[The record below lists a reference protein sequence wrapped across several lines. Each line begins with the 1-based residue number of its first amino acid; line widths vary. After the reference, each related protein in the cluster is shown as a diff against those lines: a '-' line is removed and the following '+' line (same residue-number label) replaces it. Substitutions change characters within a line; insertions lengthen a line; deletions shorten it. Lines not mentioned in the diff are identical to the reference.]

1 MKTQAVK
8 SDSDHGKISERKKKI
23 MNYLELAQDV
33 VRRAAARGVEAEAII
48 IDEQETLIR
57 VDRGQVEQLS
67 QSGSKGLGV
76 RVIDGGRVGYAY
88 TSDFSTESVKE
99 TWQAAIE
106 LARVAT
112 PDEHR
117 ALPDP
122 QPIPG
127 EDLEIWDPDLPG
139 ISTEEKVAL
148 AKEVEEA
155 ALAYDPRVAMTD
167 HCTYQDGISHVYL
180 ANSRGFAGA
189 YDRTVAVSYV
199 TGIGRDEGGQ
209 TADHGLGVSNFFRDL
224 DPQAIGREAG
234 QRAVQILGGQP
245 VKTQKATVVFDPM
258 VTGEILGYLSMAL
271 TAEAMQRGRSF
282 LIGKMGQEVGADI
295 VSLLDNGRLKR
306 GLASAPFDGEG
317 VPTSASRLIDE
328 GVLQNVIYDSYTA
341 RKDGAAST
349 GNAQRGSHRSLP
361 SLGPSNFYLQPGS
374 LSHKE
379 IIAGVERGF
388 YVTRIMQ
395 TGGTDPITGDCSMG
409 ASGLWIENGQL
420 TRPVSGVT
428 VATTL
433 PDLLQN
439 IVVVGDDLRV
449 VPFMGVIG
457 APTIRVEGVTIGG
470 TK

>member
-1 MKTQAVK
+1 MT
-8 SDSDHGKISERKKKI
+8 D
-23 MNYLELAQDV
+23 YLELAQDV
-33 VRRAAARGVEAEAII
+33 VRRATARGVEAEAII
-48 IDEQETLIR
+48 MDEQETLIR

-88 TSDFSTESVKE
+88 TSDFGAGSIEE
-99 TWQAAIE
+99 TWQAALA

-117 ALPDP
+117 VLPEP
-122 QPIPG
+122 QPIPD
-127 EDLEIWDPDLPG
+127 EDMEIWDPDLPVV
-139 ISTEEKVAL
+139 STGGKIAFT
-148 AKEVEEA
+148 KQMEEA
-155 ALAYDPRVAMTD
+155 ALAYDPRVVMTNR
-167 HCTYQDGISHVYL
+167 CTYQDAIAHVYL

-189 YDRTVAVSYV
+189 YDRTVAFSYV
-199 TGIGRDEGGQ
+199 IGIGRDESGQ
-209 TADHGLGVSNFFRDL
+209 SQAFGLGASNFNSDL
-224 DPQAIGREAG
+224 DAQAIGREAG

-245 VKTQKATVVFDPM
+245 VETQTGTVVFDPM

-282 LIGKMGQEVGADI
+282 LVGKVGQQVGSDK

-317 VPTSASRLIDE
+317 VPTSSTCLIDE
-328 GVLQNVIYDSYTA
+328 GVLQNVIYDTYTA
-341 RKDGAAST
+341 RKDGVVST
-349 GNAQRGSHRSLP
+349 GNAQRSSHRSLP
-361 SLGPSNFYLQPGS
+361 SLGPSNFYLQPGT
-374 LSHKE
+374 LSPDE
-379 IIAGVERGF
+379 IIAGVDRGL

-409 ASGLWIENGQL
+409 ASGLWIENGRL
-420 TRPVSGVT
+420 TKPVSGVT

-433 PDLLQN
+433 SDLLQN
-439 IVVVGDDLRV
+439 IVAVGDDLRV

-470 TK
+470 RK

>member
-1 MKTQAVK
+1 MT
-8 SDSDHGKISERKKKI
+8 D
-23 MNYLELAQDV
+23 YLELAQDV
-33 VRRAAARGVEAEAII
+33 VRRAARRGVEAEAII
-48 IDEQETLIR
+48 IDQQQTIVR

-67 QSGSKGLGV
+67 QAGSKGLGV
-76 RVIDGGRVGYAY
+76 RIIDGGRVGYAY
-88 TSDFSTESVKE
+88 TSDLTSGSIEE
-99 TWQAAIE
+99 TWQAALA

-122 QPIPG
+122 QPIPD

-139 ISTEEKVAL
+139 VSTEAKIAFARRVEK
-148 AKEVEEA
+148 A
-155 ALAYDPRVAMTD
+155 ALAYDPRVAMTNR
-167 HCTYQDGISHVYL
+167 CTYQDVIAHVYL

-189 YDRTVAVSYV
+189 YDRTVVVSYV
-199 TGIGRDEGGQ
+199 IGIGRDENGQ
-209 TADHGLGVSNFFRDL
+209 TMAFGLGASNFFRDL
-224 DPQAIGREAG
+224 DAEAIGREAG

-245 VKTQKATVVFDPM
+245 VETQTATVVFDAM
-258 VTGEILGYLSMAL
+258 AAGEILGYLSMAL

-282 LIGKMGQEVGADI
+282 LIGKMGQEVGSDK

-317 VPTSASRLIDE
+317 VPTSATRLIDE
-328 GVLQNVIYDSYTA
+328 GVLQNVVYDTYTA
-341 RKDGAAST
+341 RKDGVVST
-349 GNAQRGSHRSLP
+349 GNAQRDSHRSLP
-361 SLGPSNFYLQPGS
+361 SLGPSNFYLQPGN
-374 LSHKE
+374 LSRDE
-379 IIAGVERGF
+379 IIAGVDRGL

-395 TGGTDPITGDCSMG
+395 TGGIDPISGDCSMG

-420 TRPVSGVT
+420 ARPVSGIT

-433 PDLLQN
+433 SDLLRS
-439 IVVVGDDLRV
+439 IVAVGDVLRV
-449 VPFMGVIG
+449 VPFMGAVG

>member
-1 MKTQAVK
+1 MA
-8 SDSDHGKISERKKKI
+8 D
-23 MNYLELAQDV
+23 YLELAQDV
-33 VRRAAARGVEAEAII
+33 VRRSATRGVEAEAII
-48 IDEQETLIR
+48 MDEQETMIR

-88 TSDFSTESVKE
+88 TSDFSAASIEE
-99 TWQAAIE
+99 TWQAALD

-122 QPIPG
+122 QPIPD
-127 EDLEIWDPDLPG
+127 EDLEIWDPDLPAV
-139 ISTEEKVAL
+139 STEEKIAF
-148 AKEVEEA
+148 AKQMEEA
-155 ALAYDPRVAMTD
+155 ALAYDPRVVMTNR
-167 HCTYQDGISHVYL
+167 CTYQDAIAHVYL

-189 YDRTVAVSYV
+189 YDRTVTFSYV
-199 TGIGRDEGGQ
+199 IGIGRDEGGQ
-209 TADHGLGVSNFFRDL
+209 TMAFGLGASNFYRDL
-224 DPQAIGREAG
+224 DAQAIGREAG

-245 VKTQKATVVFDPM
+245 VETQTATVVFDPM

-282 LIGKMGQEVGADI
+282 LIGKMGQQVGADR

-317 VPTSASRLIDE
+317 VPTSATRLIDE
-328 GVLQNVIYDSYTA
+328 GVLQNVIYDTYTA
-341 RKDGAAST
+341 RKDGVAST

-361 SLGPSNFYLQPGS
+361 SLAPSNFYLQPGI
-374 LSHKE
+374 LSPDE
-379 IIAGVERGF
+379 IIAGVGRGL

-420 TRPVSGVT
+420 TRPVTEVT

-433 PDLLQN
+433 PNLLQN
-439 IVVVGDDLRV
+439 IVAVGNDLRV
-449 VPFMGVIG
+449 VPFMGIIG

>member
-1 MKTQAVK
+1 MT
-8 SDSDHGKISERKKKI
+8 D
-23 MNYLELAQDV
+23 YLELAQDV
-33 VRRAAARGVEAEAII
+33 ARRASTRGMEAEAII
-48 IDEQETLIR
+48 MDEQETMIR

-88 TSDFSTESVKE
+88 TSDFSAASIEE
-99 TWQAAIE
+99 TWRAALG

-122 QPIPG
+122 QPIPD
-127 EDLEIWDPDLPG
+127 EDLEIWDPDLPAV
-139 ISTEEKVAL
+139 STEEKIAFAKQVEEDAL
-148 AKEVEEA
+148 AC
-155 ALAYDPRVAMTD
+155 DPRVVMTNN
-167 HCTYQDGISHVYL
+167 CTYQDAIAHVYL

-189 YDRTVAVSYV
+189 YDRTVAFSYV
-199 TGIGRDEGGQ
+199 FGIGRDEGGQ
-209 TADHGLGVSNFFRDL
+209 TMAFGLGASNFYRDL
-224 DPQAIGREAG
+224 DAQAIGREAG
-234 QRAVQILGGQP
+234 QRAVQILGGRP
-245 VKTQKATVVFDPM
+245 VETQTGTVIFDPM

-282 LIGKMGQEVGADI
+282 LIGKMGQQVGADR

-317 VPTSASRLIDE
+317 VPTSATRLIDE
-328 GVLQNVIYDSYTA
+328 GVLQNVIYDTYTA
-341 RKDGAAST
+341 RKDGVAST

-361 SLGPSNFYLQPGS
+361 SLAPSNFYLQPGI
-374 LSHKE
+374 LSPDE
-379 IIAGVERGF
+379 IIASVGRGL

-420 TRPVSGVT
+420 TRPVTDVT

-439 IVVVGDDLRV
+439 IVAVGNDLRV
-449 VPFMGVIG
+449 VPFMGIIG

>member
-1 MKTQAVK
+1 MA
-8 SDSDHGKISERKKKI
+8 D
-23 MNYLELAQDV
+23 YLELAQDV
-33 VRRAAARGVEAEAII
+33 ARRASTRGVEAEAII
-48 IDEQETLIR
+48 IDEQETMIR

-76 RVIDGGRVGYAY
+76 RVIDSGRVGYAY
-88 TSDFSTESVKE
+88 TSDFSAASIEE
-99 TWQAAIE
+99 TWQAALD

-122 QPIPG
+122 QPIPD
-127 EDLEIWDPDLPG
+127 EDLEIWDPDLPAV
-139 ISTEEKVAL
+139 STEEKIAF
-148 AKEVEEA
+148 AKQVEEA
-155 ALAYDPRVAMTD
+155 ALAYDPRVVMTNR
-167 HCTYQDGISHVYL
+167 CTYQDAIAHVYL

-189 YDRTVAVSYV
+189 YDRTVAISYAI
-199 TGIGRDEGGQ
+199 GIGRDEGGQ
-209 TADHGLGVSNFFRDL
+209 TEAFGLGVSNYYRDL
-224 DPQAIGREAG
+224 DAEAIGREAG

-245 VKTQKATVVFDPM
+245 VETQTATVVFDPM

-282 LIGKMGQEVGADI
+282 LIGKMGQQVGADR

-317 VPTSASRLIDE
+317 VPTSATRLIDE
-328 GVLQNVIYDSYTA
+328 GLLQDVIYDTYTA
-341 RKDGAAST
+341 RKDGVAST

-361 SLGPSNFYLQPGS
+361 SLAPSNFYLQPGI
-374 LSHKE
+374 LSPDE
-379 IIAGVERGF
+379 IIAGVDRGL

-420 TRPVSGVT
+420 TRPVTEVT

-439 IVVVGDDLRV
+439 IVAVGDDLRV
-449 VPFMGVIG
+449 VPFMGIIG

>member
-1 MKTQAVK
+1 MT
-8 SDSDHGKISERKKKI
+8 D
-23 MNYLELAQDV
+23 YLQLAQDV
-33 VRRAAARGVEAEAII
+33 VRRAAARGVEAEAVVMN
-48 IDEQETLIR
+48 EQETLIQ

-88 TSDFSTESVKE
+88 TSDFGPASIEE
-99 TWQAAIE
+99 TWQAAVD

-117 ALPDP
+117 VLPEP
-122 QPIPG
+122 QPIPD
-127 EDLEIWDPDLPG
+127 EDLEIWDPELPAVPTKDK
-139 ISTEEKVAL
+139 IAF
-148 AKEVEEA
+148 AKRVEQA
-155 ALAYDPRVAMTD
+155 ALDYDPRVAMTNY
-167 HCTYQDGISHVYL
+167 CTYQDAIAHVYL
-180 ANSRGFAGA
+180 ANSRGFAGS

-199 TGIGRDEGGQ
+199 VGIGRDEGGQ
-209 TADHGLGVSNFFRDL
+209 TMAFGLSASNFYRDL
-224 DPQAIGREAG
+224 NAEDIGREAG

-245 VKTQKATVVFDPM
+245 VETQIATVVLDPM
-258 VTGEILGYLSMAL
+258 VASEILSYLSLAL

-282 LIGKMGQEVGADI
+282 LIDKMGQEVGSDK

-317 VPTSASRLIDE
+317 VPTSATRLIDE
-328 GVLQNVIYDSYTA
+328 GVLQNVIYDTYTA
-341 RKDGAAST
+341 RKGGAAST
-349 GNAQRGSHRSLP
+349 GNAQRGSHRGLP
-361 SLGPSNFYLQPGS
+361 RLAPSNFYLQPGT
-374 LSHKE
+374 LSRDE
-379 IIAGVERGF
+379 IIASVDRGL
-388 YVTRIMQ
+388 YVTRVMQ

-420 TRPVSGVT
+420 VKPVTDIT

-439 IVVVGDDLRV
+439 IVAVGKDLRV
-449 VPFMGVIG
+449 VPLFGAVG

-470 TK
+470 KK

>member
-1 MKTQAVK
+1 
-8 SDSDHGKISERKKKI
+8 

-33 VRRAAARGVEAEAII
+33 VRRAAGRGVEAEATIM
-48 IDEQETLIR
+48 DEQETLIR

-76 RVIDGGRVGYAY
+76 RIIDGGRVGYAY
-88 TSDFSTESVKE
+88 TSDLTSASIEE
-99 TWQAAIE
+99 TWQAALA

-117 ALPDP
+117 VLPDP
-122 QPIPG
+122 QPIPD
-127 EDLEIWDPDLPG
+127 EDLEIWDADLPG
-139 ISTEEKVAL
+139 VSTEEKIAF
-148 AKEVEEA
+148 AQQVEKA
-155 ALAYDPRVAMTD
+155 ALAYDPRVIMTNR
-167 HCTYQDGISHVYL
+167 CTYQDAIAHVYL

-189 YDRTVAVSYV
+189 YDRTVAFSYV
-199 TGIGRDEGGQ
+199 IGIGRDEGGQ
-209 TADHGLGVSNFFRDL
+209 TMAFGLGASNFYRDL
-224 DPQAIGREAG
+224 DAQAIGREAG

-245 VKTQKATVVFDPM
+245 VETQTATVVLDPM
-258 VTGEILGYLSMAL
+258 VAGEILGYLSMAL

-282 LIGKMGQEVGADI
+282 LIGKMGREIGSDKVN
-295 VSLLDNGRLKR
+295 LLDNGRLKR

-317 VPTSASRLIDE
+317 VPTSATRLVDE
-328 GVLQNVIYDSYTA
+328 GVLQNVIYDTYTA
-341 RKDGAAST
+341 RKDGVAST

-361 SLGPSNFYLQPGS
+361 HLGPSNFYLQPGN
-374 LSHKE
+374 LSPDE
-379 IIAGVERGF
+379 IIAGVERGL

-420 TRPVSGVT
+420 AQPVSGIT

-433 PDLLQN
+433 SDLLRN
-439 IVVVGDDLRV
+439 IVAVGKDLRV

>member
-1 MKTQAVK
+1 MT
-8 SDSDHGKISERKKKI
+8 D
-23 MNYLELAQDV
+23 YLELAQDV
-33 VRRAAARGVEAEAII
+33 ARRASTRGVEAEAII
-48 IDEQETLIR
+48 MDEQETMIR

-88 TSDFSTESVKE
+88 TSDFSAASIEE
-99 TWQAAIE
+99 TWRAALD

-122 QPIPG
+122 QPIPD
-127 EDLEIWDPDLPG
+127 EDLEIWDPDLPAV
-139 ISTEEKVAL
+139 STEEKIAF
-148 AKEVEEA
+148 AKQVEEA
-155 ALAYDPRVAMTD
+155 ALAYDPRVVMTTS
-167 HCTYQDGISHVYL
+167 CTYQDAIAHVYL

-189 YDRTVAVSYV
+189 YDRTVAISYAN
-199 TGIGRDEGGQ
+199 GIGRDEGGQ
-209 TADHGLGVSNFFRDL
+209 TEAFGLGVSNYYRDL
-224 DPQAIGREAG
+224 DAEAIGREAG

-245 VKTQKATVVFDPM
+245 VETQTATVVFDPM
-258 VTGEILGYLSMAL
+258 VTGEILGYLSMAI

-282 LIGKMGQEVGADI
+282 LIGKMGQQVGADR

-317 VPTSASRLIDE
+317 VPTSATRLIDE
-328 GVLQNVIYDSYTA
+328 GVLQNVIYDTYTA
-341 RKDGAAST
+341 RKDGVAST

-361 SLGPSNFYLQPGS
+361 SLAPSNFYLQPGI
-374 LSHKE
+374 LSPDE
-379 IIAGVERGF
+379 IIASVDRGL

-420 TRPVSGVT
+420 TRPVTEVT

-439 IVVVGDDLRV
+439 IVAVGNDLRV
-449 VPFMGVIG
+449 VPFMGIIG

>member
-1 MKTQAVK
+1 MA
-8 SDSDHGKISERKKKI
+8 D
-23 MNYLELAQDV
+23 YLELAQDV
-33 VRRAAARGVEAEAII
+33 VRRSATRGVEAEAII
-48 IDEQETLIR
+48 MDEQETMIR

-88 TSDFSTESVKE
+88 TSDFSAASIEE
-99 TWQAAIE
+99 TWQAALD

-112 PDEHR
+112 SDEHR

-122 QPIPG
+122 QPIPD
-127 EDLEIWDPDLPG
+127 EDLEIWDPDLPAV
-139 ISTEEKVAL
+139 STEEKIAF
-148 AKEVEEA
+148 AKQMEEA
-155 ALAYDPRVAMTD
+155 ALAYDPRVVMTNR
-167 HCTYQDGISHVYL
+167 CTYQDAIAHVYL

-189 YDRTVAVSYV
+189 YDRTVTFSYV
-199 TGIGRDEGGQ
+199 IGIGRDEGGQ
-209 TADHGLGVSNFFRDL
+209 TMAFGLGASNFYRDL
-224 DPQAIGREAG
+224 DAQAIGREAG

-245 VKTQKATVVFDPM
+245 VETQTATVVFDPM

-282 LIGKMGQEVGADI
+282 LIGKMGQQVGADR

-317 VPTSASRLIDE
+317 VPTSATRLIDE
-328 GVLQNVIYDSYTA
+328 GVLQNVIYDTYTA
-341 RKDGAAST
+341 RKDGVAST

-361 SLGPSNFYLQPGS
+361 SLAPSNFYLQPGI
-374 LSHKE
+374 LSPDE
-379 IIAGVERGF
+379 IIAGVGRGL

-420 TRPVSGVT
+420 TRPVTEVT

-433 PDLLQN
+433 PNLLQN
-439 IVVVGDDLRV
+439 IVAVGNDLRV
-449 VPFMGVIG
+449 VPFMGIIG